1 MQQPGI
7 VMVRTPIR
15 LLGSNEMRVLGGMM
29 NIDDA
34 PARPVATG
42 GYRDAV
48 HRLQAAQK
56 PSAGTPLYSRLVNRP
71 LGRRIAAL
79 AYLAGLRPNQV
90 TCISACLTFTALALV
105 AIVPPVWWLGILVSA
120 LLVLGYAFDAADGQL
135 ARLRG
140 GGSAQGEWLD
150 HTVDAAKASAVHLAV
165 LITAY
170 RHFDIPDLWLL
181 IPVTY
186 ALVETVIF
194 FGQILKELLAAR
206 VLGGKAP
213 KSTASTSLIRA
224 ILVLP
229 TDYGLMCL
237 VFVLLGAP
245 LVFFGVYAFL
255 FACNAIILVLVL
267 AKWFRDMGSLPA

>member
-1 MQQPGI
+1 
-7 VMVRTPIR
+7 
-15 LLGSNEMRVLGGMM
+15 
-29 NIDDA
+29 
-34 PARPVATG
+34 
-42 GYRDAV
+42 
-48 HRLQAAQK
+48 
-56 PSAGTPLYSRLVNRP
+56 
-71 LGRRIAAL
+71 
-79 AYLAGLRPNQV
+79 
-90 TCISACLTFTALALV
+90 
-105 AIVPPVWWLGILVSA
+105 
-120 LLVLGYAFDAADGQL
+120 
-135 ARLRG
+135 
-140 GGSAQGEWLD
+140 
-150 HTVDAAKASAVHLAV
+150 V

-186 ALVETVIF
+186 VLVETVIF

-267 AKWFRDMGSLPA
+267 AKWFRDMGSLPS